1 VQRLEGAT
9 HSTSWSALIERFL
22 EAWESERP
30 NLRPATMNHYRE
42 QLDTRLGAFAAE
54 RGIASVQDFTR
65 AHMSEF
71 VDWLDGYVTPRGPI
85 SQRGKQMALNCAKM
99 LLRWCHREGLVPHD
113 ISRSVKG
120 YQLDQQPRPQATR
133 SDDLDAL
140 LAAFNAGTAMGIRNM
155 AMVYLMALCGLRV
168 SELCGLNAGD
178 LSPRKGQVTVRAETS
193 RGVRVRRVDL
203 PSVVRDG
210 ELMTRPEVAEALTAW
225 LAVRASSFP
234 ELEDDDPL
242 FVALEPGRSSTV
254 KERDGEEGAEGAGRR
269 MTVDGVRL
277 MLRRAAE
284 RAGIDPRLVTPN
296 RLRHHFGLSATAAGV
311 NQSAIMAAMG
321 HKSPLMTTRYA
332 VASDEERRRQFAR
345 ADIAGGVEFPDAQRR
360 RLPTRGDVE
369 ESLQEEASLSE
380 IARRLFSRG

>member
-1 VQRLEGAT
+1 MQRRQGAT
-9 HSTSWSALIERFL
+9 HSTGWSALIKRFL
-22 EAWESERP
+22 EAWESEHP
-30 NLRPATMNHYRE
+30 DLRPATMKHYRE
-42 QLDTRLGAFAAE
+42 QLHTRLGAFASE

-120 YQLDQQPRPQATR
+120 YQLDQQQRPQATR

-178 LSPRKGQVTVRAETS
+178 LSPREGQVTVRAETS

-225 LAVRASSFP
+225 LAVRARSFP

-242 FVALEPGRSSTV
+242 FVALEPGRAALG
-254 KERDGEEGAEGAGRR
+254 DEEQAEEVGGMGRR

-277 MLRRAAE
+277 MLRRAAK
-284 RAGIDPRLVTPN
+284 RAGIDPKRVTPN

-311 NQSAIMAAMG
+311 NQSALMEAMG
-321 HKSPLMTTRYA
+321 HRSPLMTMRYA

-345 ADIAGGVEFPDAQRR
+345 ADIAGGVAFPDDQGR
-360 RLPTRGDVE
+360 RLPSRGDVE

>member
-1 VQRLEGAT
+1 
-9 HSTSWSALIERFL
+9 
-22 EAWESERP
+22 
-30 NLRPATMNHYRE
+30 
-42 QLDTRLGAFAAE
+42 
-54 RGIASVQDFTR
+54 
-65 AHMSEF
+65 
-71 VDWLDGYVTPRGPI
+71 
-85 SQRGKQMALNCAKM
+85 
-99 LLRWCHREGLVPHD
+99 
-113 ISRSVKG
+113 
-120 YQLDQQPRPQATR
+120 
-133 SDDLDAL
+133 
-140 LAAFNAGTAMGIRNM
+140 
-155 AMVYLMALCGLRV
+155 
-168 SELCGLNAGD
+168 
-178 LSPRKGQVTVRAETS
+178 
-193 RGVRVRRVDL
+193 
-203 PSVVRDG
+203 
-210 ELMTRPEVAEALTAW
+210 
-225 LAVRASSFP
+225 
-234 ELEDDDPL
+234 
-242 FVALEPGRSSTV
+242 V